1 MIVGA
6 VLPSFEVR
14 QRMEDPVTAR
24 PRAVAVLA
32 LLLALPLAS
41 AGAGEKED
49 VLWSHLRARVQD
61 VEKRLDGVLGLSVK
75 DLKTG
80 ASFEVRPDEPFPQAS
95 SIKLAVLFELY
106 RQAEEDKIDLNQ
118 VTRPPL
124 PRVKGGGVL
133 QELGDKVSVTWRDLA
148 VMMVGWSD
156 NEATNVLINRLG
168 MPAINHRLE
177 DDLDLDHTRLRR
189 RMMDLEAARRGDENV
204 GTPSEMRRLV
214 EAIYAG
220 KGLSPAAARDIRA
233 VLATPKDSPFRD
245 PLPETLVVMD
255 KPGSLE
261 AVRCVT
267 AVVDVPGRPYAV
279 SIMTTFLKKD
289 EDGAAAIREISAAI
303 YEMFDRLSRS
313 SDLGR
318 VISER

>member
-1 MIVGA
+1 M
-6 VLPSFEVR
+6 
-14 QRMEDPVTAR
+14 
-24 PRAVAVLA
+24 VAVMVLVLA
-32 LLLALPLAS
+32 GT
-41 AGAGEKED
+41 AGAARASEKEE

-61 VEKRLDGVLGLSVK
+61 VEKHLDGVLGLSVK

-80 ASFEVRPDEPFPQAS
+80 ASFEVRPDEVFPQAS
-95 SIKLAVLFELY
+95 SIKLAVLYELY
-106 RQAEEDKIDLNQ
+106 RQSEEGKIDLAQ

-168 MPAINHRLE
+168 MAAVNHRLE

-189 RMMDLEAARRGDENV
+189 KMMDLEAAHRGDENV

-220 KGLSPAAARDIRA
+220 KGLSPAGARDIRA
-233 VLATPKDSPFRD
+233 VLATPKDSPFRV
-245 PLPETLVVMD
+245 PLPEGLVVLD

-279 SIMTTFLKKD
+279 SIETTFLEKD
-289 EDGAAAIREISAAI
+289 EDGAAAIRQISAAL
-303 YEMFDRLSRS
+303 YEMFDRLARS

>member
-1 MIVGA
+1 M
-6 VLPSFEVR
+6 VLVLSWP
-14 QRMEDPVTAR
+14 
-24 PRAVAVLA
+24 AVAA
-32 LLLALPLAS
+32 R
-41 AGAGEKED
+41 AGEKED

-80 ASFEVRPDEPFPQAS
+80 TAFEVRPDETFPQAS
-95 SIKLAVLFELY
+95 SIKLAVLYELY
-106 RQAEEDKIDLNQ
+106 RQSEEGKIDLAQ

-168 MPAINHRLE
+168 MAAVNHRLE

-189 RMMDLEAARRGDENV
+189 KMMDLEAAHRGDENV

-233 VLATPKDSPFRD
+233 VLATPKDSPFRV
-245 PLPETLVVMD
+245 PLPEGLVVMD
-255 KPGSLE
+255 KPGALE

-279 SIMTTFLKKD
+279 SIETTFLKND
-289 EDGAAAIREISAAI
+289 EDGAKAIREISAAL
-303 YEMFDRLSRS
+303 YEMFDRLARS

>member
-1 MIVGA
+1 MVLVLSGA
-6 VLPSFEVR
+6 
-14 QRMEDPVTAR
+14 
-24 PRAVAVLA
+24 AVAA
-32 LLLALPLAS
+32 R
-41 AGAGEKED
+41 AGEKED
-49 VLWSHLRARVQD
+49 VLWSHLRARVQE
-61 VEKRLDGVLGLSVK
+61 VEKHLDGVLGLSVK

-80 ASFEVRPDEPFPQAS
+80 ASFEVRPDETFPQAS
-95 SIKLAVLFELY
+95 SIKLAVLYELY
-106 RQAEEDKIDLNQ
+106 RQSEEGKIDLAQ

-148 VMMVGWSD
+148 IMMVGWSD

-168 MPAINHRLE
+168 MAAVNHRLE

-189 RMMDLEAARRGDENV
+189 KMMDLDAARRGDENV

-233 VLATPKDSPFRD
+233 VLATPKESPFRV
-245 PLPETLVVMD
+245 PLPEGLVVLD

-279 SIMTTFLKKD
+279 SIETTFLEKD
-289 EDGAAAIREISAAI
+289 EDGAAAIRAISAAL
-303 YEMFDRLSRS
+303 YEMFDRLARS

>member
-1 MIVGA
+1 V
-6 VLPSFEVR
+6 
-14 QRMEDPVTAR
+14 
-24 PRAVAVLA
+24 VAVFLA
-32 LLLALPLAS
+32 WPAA
-41 AGAGEKED
+41 AARAGEKED

-75 DLKTG
+75 DLKAGTT
-80 ASFEVRPDEPFPQAS
+80 FEVRPDETFPQAS
-95 SIKLAVLFELY
+95 SIKLAVLYELY
-106 RQAEEDKIDLNQ
+106 RQSEEGKIDLAQ

-156 NEATNVLINRLG
+156 NEATNVLINRVG
-168 MPAINHRLE
+168 MAAVNHRLE

-189 RMMDLEAARRGDENV
+189 KMMDLEAARRGDENV

-233 VLATPKDSPFRD
+233 VLATPKDSPFRV
-245 PLPETLVVMD
+245 PLPEGLVVLD
-255 KPGSLE
+255 KPGALE

-267 AVVDVPGRPYAV
+267 AVVDIPGRPYAV
-279 SIMTTFLKKD
+279 SIETTFLKRD
-289 EDGAAAIREISAAI
+289 EDGAAAIREISAAL
-303 YEMFDRLSRS
+303 YETFDRLARS
-313 SDLGR
+313 SELGR

>member
-1 MIVGA
+1 M
-6 VLPSFEVR
+6 
-14 QRMEDPVTAR
+14 
-24 PRAVAVLA
+24 VAVFLA
-32 LLLALPLAS
+32 WPAA
-41 AGAGEKED
+41 AARAGEKED

-75 DLKTG
+75 DLKAGTT
-80 ASFEVRPDEPFPQAS
+80 FEVRPDETFPQAS
-95 SIKLAVLFELY
+95 SIKLAVLYELY
-106 RQAEEDKIDLNQ
+106 RQSEEGKIDLAQ

-168 MPAINHRLE
+168 MAAVNHRLE

-189 RMMDLEAARRGDENV
+189 KMMDLEAAHRGDENV

-233 VLATPKDSPFRD
+233 VLGTPKDSPFRV
-245 PLPETLVVMD
+245 PLPEGLVVMD
-255 KPGSLE
+255 KPGALE

-279 SIMTTFLKKD
+279 SIETTFLKND
-289 EDGAAAIREISAAI
+289 EDGAKAIREISAAL
-303 YEMFDRLSRS
+303 YEMFDRLARS

>member
-1 MIVGA
+1 V
-6 VLPSFEVR
+6 
-14 QRMEDPVTAR
+14 
-24 PRAVAVLA
+24 VAM
-32 LLLALPLAS
+32 LLAWPAAARAS
-41 AGAGEKED
+41 EKED

-80 ASFEVRPDEPFPQAS
+80 NTFEVRPDEPFPQAS
-95 SIKLAVLFELY
+95 SIKLAVLYELY
-106 RQAEEDKIDLNQ
+106 RQSEEGKIDLAQ

-168 MPAINHRLE
+168 MAAVNHRLE

-189 RMMDLEAARRGDENV
+189 KMMDLEAAHRGDENV

-233 VLATPKDSPFRD
+233 VLATPKDSPFRV
-245 PLPETLVVMD
+245 PLPEDLVVLD
-255 KPGSLE
+255 KPGALE

-267 AVVDVPGRPYAV
+267 AVVDIPGRPYAV
-279 SIMTTFLKKD
+279 SIETTFLKKD
-289 EDGAAAIREISAAI
+289 EDGAAAIREISAAL
-303 YEMFDRLSRS
+303 YEMFDRLARS
-313 SDLGR
+313 SELGR

>member
-1 MIVGA
+1 MTA
-6 VLPSFEVR
+6 R
-14 QRMEDPVTAR
+14 QRV
-24 PRAVAVLA
+24 VAVLA
-32 LLLALPLAS
+32 LVLVLPA
-41 AGAGEKED
+41 AVRAGEKED

-80 ASFEVRPDEPFPQAS
+80 ASFEIRPDETFPQAS
-95 SIKLAVLFELY
+95 SIKLAVLYELY
-106 RQAEEDKIDLNQ
+106 RQSEEGKIDLAQ

-156 NEATNVLINRLG
+156 NEATNVLITRLG
-168 MPAINHRLE
+168 MAAVNHRLE

-189 RMMDLEAARRGDENV
+189 KMMDLEAAHRGEENV
-204 GTPSEMRRLV
+204 GTPAEMRRLV

-233 VLATPKDSPFRD
+233 VLATPKDSPFRV
-245 PLPETLVVMD
+245 PLPEGLVVMD

-279 SIMTTFLKKD
+279 SIETTFLKND
-289 EDGAAAIREISAAI
+289 EDGAKAIREISAAL
-303 YEMFDRLSRS
+303 YEMFDRLARS